1 MKKTLSRLLAI
12 TLMMAVTLVPPPAFA
27 EDEPATQE
35 PEITEDITAEGVDT
49 EVSEADFD
57 LLDGDNE
64 GYIEDMT
71 EEITE
76 EITEDVPV
84 EEPEPTEPEAA
95 PAPDTPAEPET
106 EPKESTETAE
116 APTEPVTEPEATEP
130 SEESTEAVTAET
142 VASEDMSEEVSP
154 EDVAVAEDAVSEN
167 VDAAPAEN
175 TPDIA
180 LLEAAP
186 SGEQV
191 VADTADTAAKMEAAP
206 APAAVAAE
214 AAGIPVQVVR
224 NRSVLYL
231 TKGDV
236 IQLAV
241 EGRVIKG
248 CKSAKRKV
256 ASASKTGLVTAK
268 KQGKTKITV
277 KLKGKGRKKITV
289 TVKVTDPTIPKS
301 VAITNGR
308 VITMYK
314 GETLQLNAVLA
325 PATATSWL
333 RWKSSKRKVATVNA
347 NGVVYARKKGK
358 TKITVRARNKKKYT
372 VTVKVLKGMRPVVPT
387 PQPQQVTQ
395 EFIDQAVAAQIRQTN
410 EERAKIGRAA
420 LEIDPDLMAS
430 AKVRA
435 QEITVKWGHDRP
447 DGSSCKTASPS
458 KYCYPGTDLP
468 NTAENIAINY
478 IAATPEETAA
488 LVTTR
493 WVNSAGHYLNIKN
506 GRNLRIG
513 VAAVLG
519 TYYGRP
525 ALYWV
530 QTFAGM
536 TTDEILAWE
545 AEQKRKQ
552 QAENMEKLR
561 QAPIGERINQFSIAI
576 NGKSPEEAK
585 ALMTEYN
592 LTIEDIEKYGSD
604 WTLIDLG
611 YKTYPSSGELLKRV
625 RDEIDHLEE
634 CAQRYSQYINTNP
647 EYAADAMQNVITSVA
662 YNPGI
667 TFEDLRNYCHDGMYV
682 LILKTLGKTTD
693 PVTGDPIA

>member
-57 LLDGDNE
+57 LLDGDDE
-64 GYIEDMT
+64 GYTEDMT

-130 SEESTEAVTAET
+130 SEPSEAPTEAVTAET
-142 VASEDMSEEVSP
+142 VASEDMSEEIAS

-191 VADTADTAAKMEAAP
+191 VADTADTAAKMEAAPAPAP

-333 RWKSSKRKVATVNA
+333 RWKSSKRKVATVSKS
-347 NGVVYARKKGK
+347 GVVYARKRGK

-372 VTVKVLKGMRPVVPT
+372 VTVKVLKGMRPAAPT
-387 PQPQQVTQ
+387 MPVLKHEITQ
-395 EFIDQAVAAQIRQTN
+395 EMLDAAPEIQIRMTN
-410 EERAKIGRAA
+410 EERAKEGKAA
-420 LEIDPDLMAS
+420 LDTDPELMAY
-430 AKVRA
+430 AKQRA
-435 QEITVKWGHDRP
+435 QELTVKFSHERP
-447 DGSSCKTASPS
+447 DGTSGRHQIMQERNVGA
-458 KYCYPGTDLP
+458 G
-468 NTAENIAINY
+468 ENILSYSQFAANY
-478 IAATPEETAA
+478 NSEGLAGKATEIWMSSTK
-488 LVTTR
+488 
-493 WVNSAGHYLNIKN
+493 GHRENM
-506 GRNLRIG
+506 LRGDWKHMGVG
-513 VAAVLG
+513 VAYANQ
-519 TYYGRP
+519 T
-525 ALYWV
+525 LYWV
-530 QTFAGM
+530 QIF
-536 TTDEILAWE
+536 TTDPEVSKPKTPEEIE
-545 AEQKRKQ
+545 AEVIERIKQ
-552 QAENMEKLR
+552 L
-561 QAPIGERINQFSIAI
+561 PIEERINQFSTAI

-585 ALMTEYN
+585 AMMPDYN
-592 LTIEDIEKYGSD
+592 LTMEDLENNQSEWI
-604 WTLIDLG
+604 LLNLG
-611 YKTYPSSGELLKRV
+611 YKTYPISGELLKRV
-625 RDEIDHLEE
+625 RDKIDHLEE

-647 EYAADAMQNVITSVA
+647 EYAADAMQNVITSA
-662 YNPGI
+662 ANNPGI

-682 LILKTLGKTTD
+682 LILKVLGKTTD
-693 PVTGDPIA
+693 PVTGDPIV

>member
-57 LLDGDNE
+57 LLDGDDE
-64 GYIEDMT
+64 GYTEDMT

-142 VASEDMSEEVSP
+142 TPSEDISSEEIAS

-175 TPDIA
+175 TPDIV

-206 APAAVAAE
+206 APAPAAEAAE

-333 RWKSSKRKVATVNA
+333 KWKSSKRKVATVNA

-372 VTVKVLKGMRPVVPT
+372 VTVKVLKGMRPAAPT
-387 PQPQQVTQ
+387 MPVLKHEITQ
-395 EFIDQAVAAQIRQTN
+395 EMLDAAPEIQIRMTN
-410 EERAKIGRAA
+410 EERAKEGKAA
-420 LEIDPDLMAS
+420 LDTDPELMAY
-430 AKVRA
+430 AKQRA
-435 QEITVKWGHDRP
+435 QELTVKFSHERP
-447 DGSSCKTASPS
+447 DGTSGRHQIMQERNVGA
-458 KYCYPGTDLP
+458 G
-468 NTAENIAINY
+468 ENILSYSQFAVNY
-478 IAATPEETAA
+478 DSEGLAGKATEIWMSSTK
-488 LVTTR
+488 
-493 WVNSAGHYLNIKN
+493 GHRQNM
-506 GRNLRIG
+506 LRGDWKHMGVG
-513 VAAVLG
+513 VAYANQ
-519 TYYGRP
+519 T
-525 ALYWV
+525 LYWV
-530 QTFAGM
+530 QIF
-536 TTDEILAWE
+536 TTDPIVLKPKTPEEIE
-545 AEQKRKQ
+545 AEVIERVKQ
-552 QAENMEKLR
+552 L
-561 QAPIGERINQFSIAI
+561 PIEERVNQFSTGI

-604 WTLIDLG
+604 WTLIKLG

-634 CAQRYSQYINTNP
+634 CAQRYSQYIDANP
-647 EYAADAMQNVITSVA
+647 DYAIKAMQNLIDGIA
-662 YNPGI
+662 FNPGI

>member
-1 MKKTLSRLLAI
+1 
-12 TLMMAVTLVPPPAFA
+12 MASYPTS
-27 EDEPATQE
+27 QE
-35 PEITEDITAEGVDT
+35 SSNDP
-49 EVSEADFD
+49 F
-57 LLDGDNE
+57 L
-64 GYIEDMT
+64 
-71 EEITE
+71 
-76 EITEDVPV
+76 P
-84 EEPEPTEPEAA
+84 
-95 PAPDTPAEPET
+95 
-106 EPKESTETAE
+106 
-116 APTEPVTEPEATEP
+116 
-130 SEESTEAVTAET
+130 
-142 VASEDMSEEVSP
+142 
-154 EDVAVAEDAVSEN
+154 
-167 VDAAPAEN
+167 
-175 TPDIA
+175 
-180 LLEAAP
+180 
-186 SGEQV
+186 
-191 VADTADTAAKMEAAP
+191 
-206 APAAVAAE
+206 
-214 AAGIPVQVVR
+214 
-224 NRSVLYL
+224 
-231 TKGDV
+231 KGDV

-325 PATATSWL
+325 PETATSWL
-333 RWKSSKRKVATVNA
+333 KWKSSKRKVATVNA

-488 LVTTR
+488 LVTTG

-585 ALMTEYN
+585 AMMSDYN
-592 LTIEDIEKYGSD
+592 ITMEDLENNHSEG
-604 WTLIDLG
+604 TLLKMG
-611 YKTYPSSGELLKRV
+611 YKTYPISGELLERV
-625 RDEIDHLEE
+625 RNEIDELEKS
-634 CAQRYSQYINTNP
+634 AQKYSQYIDTNP
-647 EYAADAMQNVITSVA
+647 DYAIEAMQNLIDVA
-662 YNPGI
+662 AFNPGI

-682 LILKTLGKTTD
+682 LILKVLGKTTD